1 MEEFGTVELH
11 RKYAVEGGRE
21 RGVMGKKK
29 ENVTGWNSVACF
41 DMCQTQQQSE
51 CCDES
56 YERQLCER
64 RRTQRKRSDEKLGN
78 ELQTEREKL
87 QTRNNPSP
95 QFYYKFTHIL
105 RLCAKGELLQI
116 KKSEQ
121 EHYMNTN
128 HWIISSY
135 CDHNS
140 FLTFLSGYMWNSAVL
155 PKDKTLNWNQ
165 EESSVY

>member
-1 MEEFGTVELH
+1 MSQAETVTRVKHSNNQSAAMSPTNDGFAREE
-11 RKYAVEGGRE
+11 GRRE
-21 RGVMGKKK
+21 KEVMKSWAM
-29 ENVTGWNSVACF
+29 N
-41 DMCQTQQQSE
+41 
-51 CCDES
+51 
-56 YERQLCER
+56 YRQR
-64 RRTQRKRSDEKLGN
+64 I
-78 ELQTEREKL
+78 KL

-155 PKDKTLNWNQ
+155 PKDKTLN
-165 EESSVY
+165 